1 MQHQNLYWDAVD
13 IVLVTEKIR
22 TVCRNSWDAYLCAK
36 TSKCCNITI
45 CNTRAK
51 LISYAKNC
59 SPLCISTFTDGYGS
73 VKQPVNEGKWSSGQH
88 CNNFCQQRKADIL
101 RQAISGNPLQ
111 TCRQQPKEGFR
122 LFGFC
127 QFCFPEFHDQ
137 RAKKFN
143 GI

>member
-88 CNNFCQQRKADIL
+88 CNNFCQQRKA
-101 RQAISGNPLQ
+101 ISFAKQLLGTPYRPAGSNP
-111 TCRQQPKEGFR
+111 KKGFDCS
-122 LFGFC
+122 GFVN
-127 QFCFPEFHDQ
+127 FVFPEFHDQ